1 MPLDMQ
7 ASNKLRG
14 LLQEGHLAQ
23 KWGEDEGGSLISPG
37 RVAPSRIVSVSS
49 CSHAPQSTEDL
60 F

>member
-1 MPLDMQ
+1 MQ

-37 RVAPSRIVSVSS
+37 RVAPSQTVSVSS
-49 CSHAPQSTEDL
+49 CSHAPQSPEDL